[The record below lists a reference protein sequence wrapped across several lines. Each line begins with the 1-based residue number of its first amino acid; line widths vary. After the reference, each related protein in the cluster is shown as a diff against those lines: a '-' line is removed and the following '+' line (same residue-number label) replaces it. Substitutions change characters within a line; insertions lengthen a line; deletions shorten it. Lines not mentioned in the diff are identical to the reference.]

1 MLSVEALKI
10 RYGEVEAVRRVDLA
24 VDSGEI
30 IALVGANG
38 AGKSST
44 LGAIAG
50 LVPAVSGKVV
60 FDGVDITGLAPE
72 AIARKGVSL
81 VPEGRRIF
89 AGLTVA
95 DNLRLGGAMH
105 LPATEAR
112 AREEEMLEL
121 FPILRRYHRVK
132 GGNLSGGEQQML
144 AIARALMGKPRMVLL
159 DEPSLGLAPQL
170 IDTVFDLIAELR
182 RNGLTI
188 LLVEQNVALALEIA
202 DRAIVLAN
210 GEVVL
215 SGTAKE
221 LATSDLVRQA
231 YLGA

>member
-95 DNLRLGGAMH
+95 DNLQLGGAMH
-105 LPATEAR
+105 LPAVEAR
-112 AREEEMLEL
+112 AREQEMLEL

-188 LLVEQNVALALEIA
+188 LLVEQNVALALEVA

>member
-1 MLSVEALKI
+1 MLTVEGLRI
-10 RYGEVEAVRRVDLA
+10 RYGEVEAVRRVDLE
-24 VDSGEI
+24 VGRGEI

-50 LVPAVSGKVV
+50 LVRPAAGTIT
-60 FDGVDITGLAPE
+60 FDGQDITGLAAE
-72 AIARKGVSL
+72 VIARRGVSL

-89 AGLTVA
+89 ASLTVA
-95 DNLRLGGAMH
+95 DNLRLGGAVH
-105 LPATEAR
+105 LPAAEAR
-112 AREEEMLEL
+112 AREQEMLDL
-121 FPILRRYHRVK
+121 FPILRRYHRNK

-144 AIARALMGKPRMVLL
+144 AIARALMGKPRLVLL
-159 DEPSLGLAPQL
+159 DEPSLGLAPQM
-170 IDTVFDLIAELR
+170 IDTVFDLIADLR
-182 RNGLTI
+182 RSGLTV

-202 DRAIVLAN
+202 DRATVLAN

-215 SGTAKE
+215 AGTAKE
-221 LATSDLVRQA
+221 LASSDLVRQA

>member
-1 MLSVEALKI
+1 
-10 RYGEVEAVRRVDLA
+10 AVRRVDLA

-38 AGKSST
+38 AGKSSM

-105 LPATEAR
+105 LPAVEAR
-112 AREEEMLEL
+112 VREEEMLEL

-188 LLVEQNVALALEIA
+188 LLVEQNVALALEVA

>member
-1 MLSVEALKI
+1 
-10 RYGEVEAVRRVDLA
+10 
-24 VDSGEI
+24 
-30 IALVGANG
+30 
-38 AGKSST
+38 
-44 LGAIAG
+44 
-50 LVPAVSGKVV
+50 
-60 FDGVDITGLAPE
+60 
-72 AIARKGVSL
+72 
-81 VPEGRRIF
+81 
-89 AGLTVA
+89 
-95 DNLRLGGAMH
+95 
-105 LPATEAR
+105 
-112 AREEEMLEL
+112 
-121 FPILRRYHRVK
+121 
-132 GGNLSGGEQQML
+132 
-144 AIARALMGKPRMVLL
+144 VLL

-188 LLVEQNVALALEIA
+188 LLVEQNVALALEVA